1 MVKRYNE
8 FITIRCE
15 EGLKKSF
22 ETFCADCGM
31 TVSGAVGL
39 LVRNAIKEQR
49 IPFAVDSSA
58 SLRVGGF
65 YEGGSKQSV
74 AFNVRVDKEIREE
87 FKMVCEKVIGMSM
100 SRLIKVFM
108 LHCVKNGKLPF
119 SGVVLGED
127 NDEDDE

>member
-1 MVKRYNE
+1 MTKRYNE

-22 ETFCADCGM
+22 EKFCADCGM
-31 TVSGAVGL
+31 TVSGAVTM

-58 SLRVGGF
+58 PFSVCGF
-65 YEGGSKQSV
+65 YDGGSKQSV
-74 AFNVRVDKEIREE
+74 AYNVRVDKKIRDEY
-87 FKMVCEKVIGMSM
+87 KTVCEEEIGMGM
-100 SRLIKVFM
+100 SRLIKIFM

-119 SGVVLGED
+119 SGVVLD
-127 NDEDDE
+127 DEDEEDE